1 MNLPFLLGAA
11 TIPVYLWIR
20 ERTARELGEPTIV
33 DRGLLPLLRQW
44 LGMFITAIA
53 VFLIAQGLQEFFQ

>member
-1 MNLPFLLGAA
+1 
-11 TIPVYLWIR
+11 VYLWIR

-44 LGMFITAIA
+44 LGMSITAIA